1 MTQPIV
7 IIGGGWAGIAAAV
20 QAVRHGMQVVLVE
33 ERPYL
38 GGRARSFVDRTT
50 GEVIDNGQHLMMGAY
65 RATLRTIAAL
75 GTTSK
80 YRAQRALHVRFVEP
94 GGMMDDLDASAF
106 GLRGKLGVALGIL
119 RLRRIS
125 LRGRLAALRFALT
138 LQLGVVETKGRTC
151 MEMLRAEGQPDD
163 VITRL
168 WEPIVLATLNAPMDK
183 ADASLLTGVLGRAF
197 FGAASDS
204 ALLIPTDGLSAFI
217 DPVTAMVE
225 AAGGR
230 VLTSTSVDVI
240 RAEDRCVVDVVL
252 SNGQRINPAG
262 VICAVPPRALSR
274 IDGAPRI
281 EIDGLTY
288 SPIVSI
294 YLWYDKAWLD
304 DEFVAV
310 LGTTIQWVFNRRRMV
325 HASADVTAAYPGHI
339 ALTISAGSDL
349 VESPADDIIA
359 ACDAELRTVFRG
371 MDGIRLLHGL
381 VIKEK
386 AATMLATPDVEAQ
399 RPPCTTHITNLMLAG
414 DWTNT
419 GLPATIEGAAQ
430 SGITAADMIAAT
442 LDPKRS

>member
-80 YRAQRALHVRFVEP
+80 YRAQPALHVRFVEP

-168 WEPIVLATLNAPMDK
+168 WEPIVLATLNAPMDT
-183 ADASLLTGVLGRAF
+183 AAASLLTTVLGRAF
-197 FGAASDS
+197 FGTAADA

-217 DPVTAMVE
+217 DPVTSMVE

-230 VLTSTSVDVI
+230 VLTSTSVDSI
-240 RAEDRCVVDVVL
+240 HAEGQRVTDVVL
-252 SNGQRINPAG
+252 SNGQTIHPAG

-274 IDGAPRI
+274 IDGAPRV

-304 DEFVAV
+304 DEFVAM

-325 HASADVTAAYPGHI
+325 NASAEITAAYPGHV
-339 ALTISAGSDL
+339 ALTISAGSHL
-349 VESPADDIIA
+349 VDRPAEDIIA
-359 ACDAELRTVFRG
+359 ACDAELRTVFTSMHG
-371 MDGIRLLHGL
+371 ARLLHGL

-386 AATMLATPDVEAQ
+386 AATFLATPDVEAQ
-399 RPPCTTHITNLMLAG
+399 RPPCTTHFANLILAG
-414 DWTNT
+414 DWTDT

-430 SGITAADMIAAT
+430 SGITAADK
-442 LDPKRS
+442 LVEQLKSQHS